1 LLNVAD
7 TQRNNKKRNVRQRW
21 GSEKEFSPK
30 GVQMF
35 RNVYNKK
42 VEIRRD
48 LPDGRSA
55 KLQLNRLR
63 YEKNFKKVIDFN
75 IK

>member
-1 LLNVAD
+1 
-7 TQRNNKKRNVRQRW
+7 
-21 GSEKEFSPK
+21 
-30 GVQMF
+30 MF
-35 RNVYNKK
+35 RNVYNKE

-63 YEKNFKKVIDFN
+63 YEKKTSKKLLTLTSNDSMIVKSPD
-75 IK
+75 KRP

>member
-1 LLNVAD
+1 
-7 TQRNNKKRNVRQRW
+7 
-21 GSEKEFSPK
+21 
-30 GVQMF
+30 MF
-35 RNVYNKK
+35 QNVYNKK
-42 VEIRRD
+42 VEMRRD
-48 LPDGRSA
+48 LPDGQSA